1 MPLDFTP
8 TSVVKSAKRTYT
20 APITDAQTF
29 DNAIAELKSEDNPLG
44 ATDYMT
50 AGETVPGVS
59 TASEYYKA
67 TIEYTDTLGETLGT
81 IVITAPTRTAY
92 DDIIAELTAA
102 ATITQAYGS
111 GAAAN
116 RNTAKDSWNVRLKIH
131 DPTGEIYYLSF
142 TRKDLRITSYESTS
156 SQKLT
161 HGQTE
166 LQHSTNRPAHFLMWG
181 FAPAPDGAVQPPQ
194 KTTGAVH
201 SRASPARTQ

>member
-44 ATDYMT
+44 ATEYMT

-67 TIEYTDTLGETLGT
+67 TIEYTDTLG
-81 IVITAPTRTAY
+81 RTAY

-116 RNTAKDSWNVRLKIH
+116 RNTAKDSWSVRLKIH

-142 TRKDLRITSYESTS
+142 TRKDLRITSYESDDI
-156 SQKLT
+156 LT
-161 HGQTE
+161 KVDTW
-166 LQHSTNRPAHFLMWG
+166 A
-181 FAPAPDGAVQPPQ
+181 DGVA
-194 KTTGAVH
+194 ALN
-201 SRASPARTQ
+201 

>member
-29 DNAIAELKSEDNPLG
+29 DDAVAALKAEDNPLG
-44 ATDYMT
+44 ATEYMT

-59 TASEYYKA
+59 TSSEYYKA

-92 DDIIAELTAA
+92 DDIIAELLA
-102 ATITQAYGS
+102 ATAITQAYGS
-111 GAAAN
+111 GAAANRNTAN

-142 TRKDLRITSYESTS
+142 TRKDLKITSYESDNI
-156 SQKLT
+156 LT
-161 HGQTE
+161 KVDTW
-166 LQHSTNRPAHFLMWG
+166 A
-181 FAPAPDGAVQPPQ
+181 DGVA
-194 KTTGAVH
+194 ALN
-201 SRASPARTQ
+201 

>member
-29 DNAIAELKSEDNPLG
+29 DNAVAALKSEDNPLG
-44 ATDYMT
+44 ATEYMT

-67 TIEYTDTLGETLGT
+67 TIEYIEYTDTLGETLGT

-92 DDIIAELTAA
+92 DDIIAELLAA

-111 GAAAN
+111 DTAAN

-142 TRKDLRITSYESTS
+142 TRKDLRITSYESDNI
-156 SQKLT
+156 LT
-161 HGQTE
+161 KVDTW
-166 LQHSTNRPAHFLMWG
+166 A
-181 FAPAPDGAVQPPQ
+181 DGVA
-194 KTTGAVH
+194 ALN
-201 SRASPARTQ
+201 